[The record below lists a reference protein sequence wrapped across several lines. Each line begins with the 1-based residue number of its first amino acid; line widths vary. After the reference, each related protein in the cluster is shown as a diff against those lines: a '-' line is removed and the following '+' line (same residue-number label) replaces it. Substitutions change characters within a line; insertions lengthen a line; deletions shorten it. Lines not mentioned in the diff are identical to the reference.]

1 MSRALASAILFFV
14 CFAPFACAAQSTDP
28 GPQAQSQSPSAAA
41 PQAASQNTN
50 ASNATASDQAKKKS
64 KKVWTNEEIPSV
76 GGNVSVVGD
85 SSQTHHAEGA
95 RNSTSAS
102 NAQRIAA
109 YRNQILQYR
118 KQTDALDKQIA
129 EFRNFKADNSSGGMD
144 PHVRY
149 TMTPSEDRIK
159 QLEDK
164 KKQIQT
170 KIDALEDAARKEG
183 IEPGQ
188 LR

>member
-1 MSRALASAILFFV
+1 MSRALAFDILFF
-14 CFAPFACAAQSTDP
+14 CFTPFACFAQSTDSGSQP
-28 GPQAQSQSPSAAA
+28 QSQTPAAAA
-41 PQAASQNTN
+41 PQTASQE
-50 ASNATASDQAKKKS
+50 SNATGAAASGQTKKKTR
-64 KKVWTNEEIPSV
+64 KVWTNEEISSV
-76 GGNVSVVGD
+76 GGSISVVGD
-85 SSQTHHAEGA
+85 SSQSHHGEATS
-95 RNSTSAS
+95 NSTSAS

-109 YRNQILQYR
+109 YRNQILQYH
-118 KQTDALDKQIA
+118 KQIDAIDKQITD
-129 EFRNFKADNSSGGMD
+129 FRNFKADNSSGGMD
-144 PHVRY
+144 PHGRY

-164 KKQIQT
+164 RKQIQA

>member
-1 MSRALASAILFFV
+1 MSRELAFAILFV
-14 CFAPFACAAQSTDP
+14 CFTPFACVAQATDS
-28 GPQAQSQSPSAAA
+28 GSQAQSQTPGAGA
-41 PQAASQNTN
+41 PQTASPDTTVTSG
-50 ASNATASDQAKKKS
+50 AASDQAKKKS
-64 KKVWTNEEIPSV
+64 KKVWTNDEIPSAR
-76 GGNVSVVGD
+76 GNVSVVGD
-85 SSQTHHAEGA
+85 SPQFHPGNGTT
-95 RNSTSAS
+95 NSAKG
-102 NAQRIAA
+102 NNPQRIEI
-109 YRNQILQYR
+109 YRKQILQYQ
-118 KQTDALDKQIA
+118 KQIDALDKQIA

-164 KKQIQT
+164 KKQIQA

>member
-1 MSRALASAILFFV
+1 MSRALAFAVIFV

-28 GPQAQSQSPSAAA
+28 GSQVQSQTPAAAA
-41 PQAASQNTN
+41 PQTASQNTN
-50 ASNATASDQAKKKS
+50 AASAVASDQTKKKS
-64 KKVWTNEEIPSV
+64 KKVWTNEEIPSA

-85 SSQTHHAEGA
+85 SAQSHPGNGTT
-95 RNSTSAS
+95 NSAKGN
-102 NAQRIAA
+102 NAQRIES
-109 YRNQILQYR
+109 YRKQILQYQ
-118 KQTDALDKQIA
+118 KQMDALDKQIA

-144 PHVRY
+144 PHMRY

-164 KKQIQT
+164 KKQIQA
-170 KIDALEDAARKEG
+170 KIDVLEDAARKEG

>member
-1 MSRALASAILFFV
+1 MSRALAFGIFFF
-14 CFAPFACAAQSTDP
+14 CFTTFACFAQSTDS
-28 GPQAQSQSPSAAA
+28 GPQPQSQTPAAAA
-41 PQAASQNTN
+41 PQTASQE
-50 ASNATASDQAKKKS
+50 SNATGAAASGQTKKKT
-64 KKVWTNEEIPSV
+64 KKVWTNEEMSSV

-85 SSQTHHAEGA
+85 SSQTRHAEGTTNVTNA
-95 RNSTSAS
+95 N

-118 KQTDALDKQIA
+118 KQMDALDKQIA
-129 EFRNFKADNSSGGMD
+129 DFRNFKADNSSGGMD
-144 PHVRY
+144 PHIRY

-164 KKQIQT
+164 KKQIQA
-170 KIDALEDAARKEG
+170 KIDTLEDAARKEG

>member
-1 MSRALASAILFFV
+1 MSRALAFAILFV
-14 CFAPFACAAQSTDP
+14 CFTPFACVAQSTDS
-28 GPQAQSQSPSAAA
+28 GSQAQSQTSGAAA
-41 PQAASQNTN
+41 PQTASQNTTSTN
-50 ASNATASDQAKKKS
+50 AVASDQTKKKI
-64 KKVWTNEEIPSV
+64 KKVWTNEEIPSA

-85 SSQTHHAEGA
+85 SSQVHHAQGTTNA
-95 RNSTSAS
+95 TSAS
-102 NAQRIAA
+102 NVQRIAA

-118 KQTDALDKQIA
+118 KQMDALDKQVA

-144 PHVRY
+144 PHMRY

-164 KKQIQT
+164 KKQIQA
-170 KIDALEDAARKEG
+170 KIDALEDAAHKEG
-183 IEPGQ
+183 IEPGL